1 MGERVEMNSE
11 IAFFTKL
18 KIDYHMQGKEEIADL
33 IDETLKEL
41 RNYGSSGCAPRKK
54 TTIKF
59 A

>member
-1 MGERVEMNSE
+1 MMKSE

-41 RNYGSSGCAPRKK
+41 RNYGVSRCAPRKK

>member
-1 MGERVEMNSE
+1 MKQE

-18 KIDYHMQGKEEIADL
+18 KIDYHMQGKEEIAEL
-33 IDETLKEL
+33 IDETIKEL
-41 RNYGSSGCAPRKK
+41 RNYGVSRCVEGKK